1 MSGSPIIAL
10 IDYGMGNLRSVEK
23 ALEKVGGKPKLAT
36 SVNDLEGADR
46 IVLPGVGAFGDT
58 VDNLRKLGLFET
70 LRDKILGGIP
80 YLGICLGLQI
90 LFTSSEEKGD
100 HKGLDIFKGTI
111 RRFPE
116 GQPVP
121 HIGWNQV
128 FYTKKDR
135 LFSEIPSGSFYYFV
149 HSYYVDSVD
158 SNIILTETD
167 YGIRYTSSISKNNIW
182 GVQFHPEKSQDMGLR
197 LLKNFVELDV

>member
-1 MSGSPIIAL
+1 MTGSPIIAL

-116 GQPVP
+116 GQLVP